1 VPLTDTGLVPSRTAR
16 VLEIIR
22 NAILSGEL
30 APGSA
35 LVEQELAAQLGV
47 SKTPVREAL
56 KSLEGTGLVV
66 MAPYRGAAVRELTR
80 ADAVAIYDL
89 RLLLEPEAVHRSVA
103 AGADLSGAA
112 ECLRTA
118 RAAAGNAERSMANRE
133 FHRQL
138 YAGCGNALG
147 CATAPRSCRRH
158 PGPRPPPGRPRPTS
172 TRRSSPRPGR
182 ATPTPLAAS
191 PRSTSQASCT
201 DFPDQGKQEKKECGP
216 ATAKRP
222 GHTPH
227 PLLTRSNVALL

>member
-1 VPLTDTGLVPSRTAR
+1 VPLTDTGLMPSRTAR

-56 KSLEGTGLVV
+56 KTLEGTGLVV

-133 FHRQL
+133 FHRRL
-138 YAGCGNALG
+138 YAGCGNALLV
-147 CATAPRSCRRH
+147 ATLDGLRDRTALVSAA
-158 PGPRPPPGRPRPTS
+158 S
-172 TRRSSPRPGR
+172 WAKA
-182 ATPTPLAAS
+182 ATWEAEADEHEAILAAA
-191 PRSTSQASCT
+191 RAG
-201 DFPDQGKQEKKECGP
+201 DAD
-216 ATAKRP
+216 TARR
-222 GHTPH
+222 
-227 PLLTRSNVALL
+227 LTAEHVAGFLHRLP

>member
-1 VPLTDTGLVPSRTAR
+1 VALADTGTMPSRTVR

-56 KSLEGTGLVV
+56 KTLEGSGLVV
-66 MAPYRGAAVRELTR
+66 MVPYRGATVRELTR
-80 ADAVAIYDL
+80 SDAVAIYDL
-89 RLLLEPEAVHRSVA
+89 RLLLEPEAVQRSVG

-118 RAAAGNAERSMANRE
+118 RAAMGNAERSMANRE

-138 YAGCGNALG
+138 YAGCGNALLV
-147 CATAPRSCRRH
+147 ATLDGLRDRTALVSAA
-158 PGPRPPPGRPRPTS
+158 S
-172 TRRSSPRPGR
+172 WAKS
-182 ATPTPLAAS
+182 ATWEAEADEHEAILAAAAAGDADS
-191 PRSTSQASCT
+191 ARRL
-201 DFPDQGKQEKKECGP
+201 
-216 ATAKRP
+216 TAE
-222 GHTPH
+222 H
-227 PLLTRSNVALL
+227 VAGFLHRLP

>member
-1 VPLTDTGLVPSRTAR
+1 VPLTDTGLMPSRTAR

-56 KSLEGTGLVV
+56 KTLEGTGLVV
-66 MAPYRGAAVRELTR
+66 MVPYRGAAVRELTR

-89 RLLLEPEAVHRSVA
+89 RLLLEPEAVRRSVA
-103 AGADLSGAA
+103 AGADLSGAG
-112 ECLRTA
+112 ECLRRA

-138 YAGCGNALG
+138 YAACGNALLV
-147 CATAPRSCRRH
+147 ATLDGLRDRTALVSAA
-158 PGPRPPPGRPRPTS
+158 S
-172 TRRSSPRPGR
+172 WAKS
-182 ATPTPLAAS
+182 ATWEAEAGEHEAILAA
-191 PRSTSQASCT
+191 AEAG
-201 DFPDQGKQEKKECGP
+201 DAD
-216 ATAKRP
+216 TARR
-222 GHTPH
+222 
-227 PLLTRSNVALL
+227 LTAEHVAGFLHRLP

>member
-1 VPLTDTGLVPSRTAR
+1 VPLTDAGLMPSRTAR

-56 KSLEGTGLVV
+56 KTLEGTGLVV
-66 MAPYRGAAVRELTR
+66 MVPYRGATVRELTR
-80 ADAVAIYDL
+80 ADADAIYDL

-112 ECLRTA
+112 EHLRKA
-118 RAAAGNAERSMANRE
+118 RTAAGNAERSMANRE

-138 YAGCGNALG
+138 YAGCGNALLV
-147 CATAPRSCRRH
+147 ATLDGLRDRTALVSAA
-158 PGPRPPPGRPRPTS
+158 S
-172 TRRSSPRPGR
+172 WAKS
-182 ATPTPLAAS
+182 ATWEAEADEHEAILAAALAGDS
-191 PRSTSQASCT
+191 
-201 DFPDQGKQEKKECGP
+201 D
-216 ATAKRP
+216 TARR
-222 GHTPH
+222 
-227 PLLTRSNVALL
+227 LTAEHVAGFLHRLP